1 MKNIFIFPA
10 GTEIAFEIQNAL
22 RYSKFVNLI
31 GGTSVS
37 CHAEFVFENLITNIP
52 NIDDKNFIEEL
63 NKIINDNDIDY
74 IYPAHDSVVMKL
86 TEFENKINAKVVTSP
101 FTTVDICRSKSKTY
115 NYFDGQYFLPRV
127 YKSINDIDQYPV
139 FIKPSVGQGSIGA
152 QKINSLEEIEF
163 AFNSETE
170 FVICEYL
177 SGEEY
182 TVDCF
187 TDRYGNLRVI
197 SPRVRART
205 RAGISV
211 RSRLIKLDD
220 SLTDIA
226 NIINNKLT
234 FNGAWFFQVKKNNNG
249 EYRLM
254 EISPRIPG
262 TMGASRNLGINFP
275 LLTLYNI
282 WGIDVDIINNEYDI
296 LLDRSFISRFQL
308 DINYNTVYVD
318 FDDTIII
325 KEKVNEIL
333 MMLLYQLQNKG
344 KKITLLT
351 KHNKDIINS
360 LKRYNISESLFNE
373 IIHIDQLHKKSD
385 YIENVNS
392 IFIDDSFAER
402 KDVKEKCGIP
412 VFDLDMV
419 ESLIDWR
426 I

>member
-22 RYSKFVNLI
+22 KYSKFVNLI

-37 CHAEFVFENLITNIP
+37 CHAEFVFENLITNMP

-63 NKIINDNDIDY
+63 NKIIIDNDIDY

-86 TEFENKINAKVVTSP
+86 AEFENKINAKVVTSP
-101 FTTVDICRSKSKTY
+101 FITVDICRSKSKTY
-115 NYFDGQYFLPRV
+115 DFFEDEYFLPRV

-139 FIKPSVGQGSIGA
+139 FIKPSIGQGSVGA
-152 QKINSLEEIEF
+152 QIIHSREEIEF
-163 AFNSETE
+163 AFNSETT

-187 TDRYGNLRVI
+187 TDRHGKLRVI

-211 RSRLIKLDD
+211 RAQVINLDE
-220 SLTDIA
+220 SLTNIA
-226 NIINNKLT
+226 NSINSKLV

-262 TMGASRNLGINFP
+262 TMGTSRNLGINFP
-275 LLTLYNI
+275 LLTLYNM
-282 WGIDVDIINNEYDI
+282 WGFDVDIINNEYDV
-296 LLDRSFISRFQL
+296 LLDRSFISRFKL
-308 DINYNTVYVD
+308 DVHFDVVYVD

-325 KEKVNEIL
+325 NGKVNEIII
-333 MMLLYQLQNKG
+333 MLLYQLQNKD
-344 KKITLLT
+344 KKIILLT
-351 KHNKDIINS
+351 KHNKDIYSS
-360 LKRYNISESLFNE
+360 LKQYHIAESLFTK
-373 IIHIDQLHKKSD
+373 IIHIDQTHKKSD
-385 YIENVNS
+385 YIGSKNS

-402 KDVKEKCGIP
+402 KDVKEKCDIP

-419 ESLIDWR
+419 ESLLDWR
-426 I
+426 M